1 VVMAIR
7 LVRKEVPQM
16 SDRSSDDPSFV
27 GRSPPPYFRGLEVRE
42 ISNTRAR
49 VTETPKRLFLV

>member
-1 VVMAIR
+1 MLMAIR

-16 SDRSSDDPSFV
+16 SDRSATTLVSV
-27 GRSPPPYFRGLEVRE
+27 GRSPPPYFEAWKVRE
-42 ISNTRAR
+42 ISNARAP